1 MRFYTRLLLLFVC
14 CTLAGTALHA
24 QPGRDP
30 FGKSRIQYKDF
41 DWKLY
46 STQNFNLY
54 FYKGGEQTAKDAA
67 DYAERE
73 LKRITSLIGYYPY
86 SKITLIIYNSA
97 TDLRQSNIGLYSDQ
111 FQTGG
116 ETLFMKNKLQ
126 LAYEGTKTD
135 FKNDLSYKLTE
146 LLLND
151 MMYGGSL
158 KEALQSSYLL
168 RLPEWFVK
176 GVAGY
181 TAEGW
186 SLDMDSHVRDLLLE
200 GEKLKPDQ
208 ALMRYPEMTGQSV
221 WNYIAERYGYTSIQN
236 ILNLTRIT
244 RDVEIGITSSL
255 NIPYKRFLQDWI
267 NYYIQINS
275 RTDDPFVSLPEN
287 NKLFDKNKRNLH
299 YSEPVLNPDGTLLAY
314 VENDYG
320 SYKIIV
326 KEVKGKGSRVVW
338 QGGYKTLDQPID
350 MNLPVLAWRT
360 NTQLGFVE
368 ARRGKMLLRQ
378 VNARNKSS
386 FLPFYDDLTKPA
398 ATLSGFSQVRN
409 MSYSDDGSQLVV
421 SAVADGQTDLYLL
434 QSNGK
439 VVGQLTNDIYDDI
452 EPVFLKGS
460 KNIVFS
466 SNRWVDSA
474 GTLQAATFKDVVDNY
489 DIFLLQ
495 TGAPV
500 SITQLTTGIAS
511 ELRPRATI
519 DGNFLFL
526 SEANG
531 IRGLYSYNMA
541 TREQRPVSNFVQNI
555 NSFDYAPATNTL
567 ALSAQDLSRD
577 FIYLLPDYAVAP
589 LDTLPKTARQ
599 IILETRARA
608 PQAATTATTR
618 KLLENEKAR
627 STAERKQGEVN
638 IENYEFGEVN
648 KQQADTTTARK
659 TKADT
664 TAAQAAAPKVPEKA
678 AAPRATVA
686 PEFKLTGPADY
697 DTRFSV
703 HEIITSV
710 YADPQLGF
718 GIVAGVNMSDLF
730 ENHHIRGTAY
740 LRTDLETSRMFAEYV
755 NLKNRV
761 DLGVQY
767 RRDVLVSSVLEAPGA
782 VVRFARNEV
791 APLLVYP
798 LSYSTSLR
806 AQPRLVSTR
815 FTQVN
820 DFSTPDSVNNLYGG
834 NVELVFDNSVVTG
847 VNMMEG
853 TRMKVGLLS
862 MRDFESSRANFS
874 KFYVDLRHYQKL
886 HREIILAARLS
897 YGAFFGNSPKKYLIG
912 GMDNWLFAGEDDITD
927 RNDVNI
933 QSAPD
938 LFYLEYALP
947 LRGFN
952 YNTRTG
958 SKHLLA
964 NLEVRIPITQYLY
977 NGTISSGFFRNL
989 QLTAFADAG
998 SAYDGSNPFTGN
1010 NSINTRIVG
1019 GRTDATNVN
1028 PFEITVINYRNP
1040 FLVGYG
1046 FGARS
1051 TLFGVYGKLDVA
1063 WSEEDMGSN
1072 GPKLYITLG
1081 YDF

>member
-14 CTLAGTALHA
+14 CILSGTALQA

-30 FGKSRIQYKDF
+30 FGKSRIQYKNF

-46 STQNFNLY
+46 NTQNFNLY
-54 FYKGGEQTAKDAA
+54 FYKGGDQTAKDAA

-86 SKITLIIYNSA
+86 SKITLILYNSP

-116 ETLFMKNKLQ
+116 ETLFMKNKLE
-126 LAYEGTKTD
+126 LAYDGTKTD
-135 FKNDLSYKLTE
+135 FKTELSYKLTE

-168 RLPEWFVK
+168 RLPEWFVS
-176 GVAGY
+176 GVAAY

-186 SLDMDSHVRDLLLE
+186 SLDMDSHIRDLLLE
-200 GEKLKPDQ
+200 SNKQRPEQ
-208 ALMRYPEMTGQSV
+208 MLMRHPEKTGQSM

-255 NIPYKRFLQDWI
+255 NIPYKRFLQDWL
-267 NYYIQINS
+267 NYYQQINMRS
-275 RTDDPFVSLPEN
+275 DNPFVSMPDDK
-287 NKLFDKNKRNLH
+287 KLFDKNKRALR
-299 YSEPVLNPDGTLLAY
+299 YTEPVLSPDGNYLAY
-314 VENDYG
+314 AENDHG

-326 KEVKGKGSRVVW
+326 KEVKGKGSHVVW
-338 QGGYKTLDQPID
+338 RGGYKSLDQPTD
-350 MNLPVLAWRT
+350 YSLPVLAWRS
-360 NTQLGFVE
+360 NTQLGFIE
-368 ARRGKMLLRQ
+368 SRRGNMLLRQ
-378 VNARNKSS
+378 VNAKNKSS

-398 ATLSGFSQVRN
+398 STLERFSQVRD
-409 MSYSDDGSQLVV
+409 MSYSEDGSQLVI
-421 SAVADGQTDLYLL
+421 SAVDGGQTDLYLL

-439 VVGQLTNDIYDDI
+439 LIGQLTNDIYDDI
-452 EPVFLKGS
+452 SPAFLKGG
-460 KNIVFS
+460 KGIVFS
-466 SNRWVDSA
+466 SNRWVDSTGRMQEA
-474 GTLQAATFKDVVDNY
+474 SFRDVVENY

-495 TGAPV
+495 TTAPV
-500 SITQLTTGIAS
+500 TVTQLTSSIAS
-511 ELRPRATI
+511 ELRPRATA
-519 DGNFLFL
+519 DGNFVFL
-526 SEANG
+526 SEENG
-531 IRGLYSYNMA
+531 IRSLYAYNLA
-541 TREQRPVSNFVQNI
+541 ANSSAAVSNFVQNI
-555 NSFDYAPATNTL
+555 EAYDYSASNNTL
-567 ALSAQDLSRD
+567 AVAAKDNGRD
-577 FIYLLPDYAVAP
+577 FIYLIPDYSFTPQA
-589 LDTLPKTARQ
+589 TLPKTARQ
-599 IILETRARA
+599 IILEARARV
-608 PQAATTATTR
+608 PQTTNTAR
-618 KLLENEKAR
+618 KLIESETTKEVK
-627 STAERKQGEVN
+627 TERKEGEVN
-638 IENYEFGEVN
+638 IENYEFGAE
-648 KQQADTTTARK
+648 QAKTDTTTK
-659 TKADT
+659 TDT
-664 TAAQAAAPKVPEKA
+664 TAKVAAPVATAPKA
-678 AAPRATVA
+678 NTT
-686 PEFKLTGPADY
+686 PEFKIAGPLEY

-718 GIVAGVNMSDLF
+718 GLVAGVNMSDLF

-740 LRTDLETSRMFAEYV
+740 LRTDLETSRAFAEYV

-761 DLGVQY
+761 DLGVQF
-767 RRDVLVSSVLEAPGA
+767 RRDVLVSSVLESPGA
-782 VVRFARNEV
+782 IVRNARNEI

-815 FTQVN
+815 FTQIS
-820 DFSTPDSVNNLYGG
+820 DFSTPDSVNNMYGG
-834 NVELVFDNSVVTG
+834 NVELVYDNSVVTG

-853 TRMKVGLLS
+853 TRMKVGVLS
-862 MRDFESSRANFS
+862 LRDFENSNANFN
-874 KFYVDLRHYQKL
+874 KFYVDLRHYQKI
-886 HREIILAARLS
+886 HREIILATRLS
-897 YGAFFGNSPKKYLIG
+897 YGAFFGNSPKNYLIG
-912 GMDNWLFAGEDDITD
+912 GMDNWLFAGEDDVTE

-958 SKHLLA
+958 HKHLLA
-964 NLEVRIPITQYLY
+964 NAELRVPIIQYLY
-977 NGTISSGFFRNL
+977 NGAVGSGFFRNL

-998 SAYDGSNPFTGN
+998 SAYNGSNPFTGN

-1019 GRTDATNVN
+1019 GRTSPTQRN

-1063 WSEEDMGSN
+1063 WSEEDLGSQ
-1072 GPKLYITLG
+1072 GPKVYITLG

>member
-1 MRFYTRLLLLFVC
+1 MRFYTRLLLLLVC
-14 CTLAGTALHA
+14 CLLAGTALQA

-30 FGKSRIQYKDF
+30 FGKSRIQYKNF

-46 STQNFNLY
+46 NTQNFNLY

-86 SKITLIIYNSA
+86 SKITLILYNSP

-135 FKNDLSYKLTE
+135 FKRELSYKLTE

-168 RLPEWFVK
+168 RLPEWFVT
-176 GVAGY
+176 GVAAY

-186 SLDMDSHVRDLLLE
+186 SLNMDSHIRDLLLE
-200 GEKLKPDQ
+200 KDKLRAEQ
-208 ALMRYPEMTGQSV
+208 TLMRYPELTGQSV
-221 WNYIAERYGYTSIQN
+221 WNYVAERYGYTSIQN

-255 NIPYKRFLQDWI
+255 NVPYKRFLEDWL
-267 NYYIQINS
+267 NYYQQINA
-275 RTDDPFVSLPEN
+275 RPNDPFVTLPDDK
-287 NKLFDKNKRNLH
+287 KLFDKNKRALR
-299 YSEPVLNPDGTLLAY
+299 YTEPVISPDGNLMAY
-314 VENDYG
+314 AENDHG

-326 KEVKGKGSRVVW
+326 KDVKGRGSRIVW
-338 QGGYKTLDQPID
+338 RGGYKTLDQPTD
-350 MNLPVLAWRT
+350 FSLPVLAWRT

-378 VNARNKSS
+378 VNAKSKSS
-386 FLPFYDDLTKPA
+386 FLPFYDDLTKSSA
-398 ATLSGFSQVRN
+398 ALNQFSQVRD
-409 MSYSDDGSQLVV
+409 MSYSDDGSQLVI
-421 SAVADGQTDLYLL
+421 SAVENGQTDLYLL

-439 VVGQLTNDIYDDI
+439 MVGQLTNDIYDDI
-452 EPVFLKGS
+452 SPVFLKGT

-466 SNRWVDSA
+466 SNKWVDSTGA
-474 GTLQAATFKDVVDNY
+474 VQDATFRDVVDNY

-495 TGAPV
+495 PTSPV
-500 SITQLTTGIAS
+500 SIKQLTSGIAS
-511 ELRPRATI
+511 ELRPRATS
-519 DGNFLFL
+519 DGNFVYL
-526 SEANG
+526 SEENG
-531 IRGLYSYNMA
+531 IRSLYTYNVA
-541 TREQRPVSNFVQNI
+541 TNTRSAISSFVQNI
-555 NSFDYAPATNTL
+555 ESYDYNTTNNTL
-567 ALSAQDLSRD
+567 VLTAKDNGRD
-577 FIYLLPDYAVAP
+577 FVYLLPGYSYVAQ
-589 LDTLPKTARQ
+589 DTLLKTARQ
-599 IILETRARA
+599 IILETRARV
-608 PQAATTATTR
+608 PKSAAATR
-618 KLLENEKAR
+618 KLLENEAIV
-627 STAERKQGEVN
+627 TDTTRKEGEVN
-638 IENYEFGEVN
+638 IENYEFGTSQ
-648 KQQADTTTARK
+648 KTDTTVA
-659 TKADT
+659 KA
-664 TAAQAAAPKVPEKA
+664 AEKPAAAVKA
-678 AAPRATVA
+678 TQA
-686 PEFKLTGPADY
+686 PEFRLTGPLNY

-730 ENHHIRGTAY
+730 ENHHIRGSAY
-740 LRTDLETSRMFAEYV
+740 LRTDLETSRAFAEYV

-767 RRDVLVSSVLEAPGA
+767 RRDVLVSSVLESPGA
-782 VVRFARNEV
+782 IVRNARNEV

-815 FTQVN
+815 FTQIS

-834 NVELVFDNSVVTG
+834 NVELVYDNSVVTG

-862 MRDFESSRANFS
+862 MRDFENSRANFN
-874 KFYVDLRHYQKL
+874 KFYVDLRRYQKI

-897 YGAFFGNSPKKYLIG
+897 YGAFFGNAPKSYLIG
-912 GMDNWLFAGEDDITD
+912 GMDNWLFAGEDDVTD

-938 LFYLEYALP
+938 LFYLEYAMP

-958 SKHLLA
+958 TKHLLA
-964 NLEVRIPITQYLY
+964 NAELRVPLIQYLY
-977 NGTISSGFFRNL
+977 NGAIGSGFFRNL

-998 SAYDGSNPFTGN
+998 SAYSGTNPFTGN

-1019 GRTDATNVN
+1019 GRTSPTDNN

-1063 WSEEDMGSN
+1063 WSEEDQGSQ

>member
-1 MRFYTRLLLLFVC
+1 MRFSTRLLLLFVC
-14 CTLAGTALHA
+14 ILAGTALQA

-30 FGKSRIQYKDF
+30 FGKSRIQYKNF
-41 DWKLY
+41 DWQLY
-46 STQNFNLY
+46 NTQNFNLY
-54 FYKGGEQTAKDAA
+54 FYKGGDQTAKDAA
-67 DYAERE
+67 EYAERE

-86 SKITLIIYNSA
+86 SKITLILYNSP

-126 LAYEGTKTD
+126 LAYEGSKTE
-135 FKNDLSYKLTE
+135 FKRELSYKLTE

-168 RLPEWFVK
+168 RLPEWFVG
-176 GVAGY
+176 GVAAY

-186 SLDMDSHVRDLLLE
+186 GLEMDSHIRDMLLE
-200 GEKLKPDQ
+200 SNKLRPEQ
-208 ALMRYPEMTGQSV
+208 ILMRYPELTGQSV

-255 NIPYKRFLQDWI
+255 NVPYKRFLQDWL
-267 NYYIQINS
+267 NYYQQINA
-275 RTDDPFVSLPEN
+275 RPDNPFVSLPDDK
-287 NKLFDKNKRNLH
+287 KLFDKNKRALR
-299 YSEPVLNPDGTLLAY
+299 YTEPVISPDGNLMAY
-314 VENDYG
+314 AENDHG

-326 KEVKGKGSRVVW
+326 KDVKGKGSHVVW
-338 QGGYKTLDQPID
+338 RGGYKTLDQPTD
-350 MNLPVLAWRT
+350 YSLPVLAWRT

-386 FLPFYDDLTKPA
+386 FLPFYDDLTKSA
-398 ATLSGFSQVRN
+398 AVLERFTQVRD
-409 MSYSDDGSQLVV
+409 MSYSDDGSQLVI
-421 SAVADGQTDLYLL
+421 SAVDNGQTDLYLL

-439 VVGQLTNDIYDDI
+439 LVGQLTSDIYDDI
-452 EPVFLKGS
+452 NPVFLKGS

-466 SNRWVDSA
+466 SNRWVDST
-474 GTLQAATFKDVVDNY
+474 GRVQTATFKDVVDNY
-489 DIFLLQ
+489 DIFLLEQ
-495 TGAPV
+495 TAPV
-500 SITQLTTGIAS
+500 TVTQLTSSIAS
-511 ELRPRATI
+511 ELRPRATT
-519 DGNFLFL
+519 DGNFVYL
-526 SEANG
+526 SEENG
-531 IRGLYSYNMA
+531 IRSLYSYNLG
-541 TREQRPVSNFVQNI
+541 TRSGNAVSNFVQNI
-555 NSFDYAPATNTL
+555 QSYDFNAGNNAL
-567 ALSAQDLSRD
+567 ALTAKDYGRD
-577 FIYLLPDYAVAP
+577 FVYLIPDFTFTTQ
-589 LDTLPKTARQ
+589 DSLPKTARQ
-599 IILETRARA
+599 IILETRARV
-608 PQAATTATTR
+608 PKAASANR
-618 KLLENEKAR
+618 KLLENEAKNTGDDR
-627 STAERKQGEVN
+627 SKGEVN
-638 IENYEFGEVN
+638 IENYEFGTE
-648 KQQADTTTARK
+648 QQ
-659 TKADT
+659 KADT
-664 TAAQAAAPKVPEKA
+664 TKARTPEKPATA
-678 AAPRATVA
+678 AKSGIAPIV
-686 PEFKLTGPADY
+686 KLSGPLNY

-730 ENHHIRGTAY
+730 ENHHIRGSAY
-740 LRTDLETSRMFAEYV
+740 LRTDLETSRAFAEYV

-761 DLGVQY
+761 DIGVQF
-767 RRDVLVSSVLEAPGA
+767 RRDVLLSSIPNAPGQL
-782 VVRFARNEV
+782 VRNARNEL

-806 AQPRLVSTR
+806 AQPRLASTR
-815 FTQVN
+815 FTNITEFV
-820 DFSTPDSVNNLYGG
+820 TPDSVNNMYGG

-853 TRMKVGLLS
+853 TRMKIGFLK
-862 MRDFESSRANFS
+862 MRDFENNRADFN

-886 HREIILAARLS
+886 HREIILATRLS
-897 YGAFFGNSPKKYLIG
+897 YGSFSGNSPKNYLIG
-912 GMDNWLFAGEDDITD
+912 GMDNWLFAGEDNDIEPE
-927 RNDVNI
+927 DVNVP
-933 QSAPD
+933 SAPD
-938 LFYLEYALP
+938 LFYLEYAMP

-952 YNTRTG
+952 YNKRRG
-958 SKHLLA
+958 NKHLLA
-964 NLEVRIPITQYLY
+964 NAELRVPIIQYLY
-977 NGTISSGFFRNL
+977 NGAIGSGFFRNL

-998 SAYDGSNPFTGN
+998 SAYNGSNPFTGN

-1019 GRTDATNVN
+1019 GRTDVTSNN
-1028 PFEITVINYRNP
+1028 PFTITVINYRNP

-1063 WSEEDMGSN
+1063 WSEEDLGSK
-1072 GPKLYITLG
+1072 GPKIYVTLG

>member
-1 MRFYTRLLLLFVC
+1 MRFFTRLFLLFVC
-14 CTLAGTALHA
+14 LLAGAALQA

-30 FGKSRIQYKDF
+30 FGKSRIQYKNF

-46 STQNFNLY
+46 NTQNFNLY

-86 SKITLIIYNSA
+86 SKITLVLYNSA

-135 FKNDLSYKLTE
+135 FKRKLSYELTE

-168 RLPEWFVK
+168 RLPEWFVG
-176 GVAGY
+176 GVAAY

-186 SLDMDSHVRDLLLE
+186 SVRMDSHIRDLMLDAD
-200 GEKLKPDQ
+200 KLRAEQ
-208 ALMRYPEMTGQSV
+208 TLMRYPELTGQSV

-255 NIPYKRFLQDWI
+255 NIPYKRFLQDWL
-267 NYYIQINS
+267 NYYQQINA
-275 RTDDPFVSLPEN
+275 RPEDPFVSLPDD
-287 NKLFDKNKRNLH
+287 KKVFDKNKRALR
-299 YSEPVLNPDGTLLAY
+299 YTEPVLNSNGTLLAY
-314 VENDYG
+314 AENDNG
-320 SYKIIV
+320 NYKIIV
-326 KEVKGKGSRVVW
+326 KDVKGKSSRVVW
-338 QGGYKTLDQPID
+338 RGGYKTLDQPSD
-350 MNLPVLAWRT
+350 YSLPVLAWRT
-360 NTQLGFVE
+360 NTQLGFIE
-368 ARRGKMLLRQ
+368 PRRGKMLLRQ
-378 VNARNKSS
+378 VNAKNKSS

-398 ATLSGFSQVRN
+398 ATLGNFSQVRD
-409 MSYSDDGSQLVV
+409 MSYSEDGSQIVI
-421 SAVADGQTDLYLL
+421 SAVENGQTDLYLL
-434 QSNGK
+434 QSNGRI
-439 VVGQLTNDIYDDI
+439 VGQLTNDVYDDI
-452 EPVFLKGS
+452 QPVFLKGS

-466 SNRWVDSA
+466 SNRWVDSS
-474 GTLQAATFKDVVDNY
+474 GTVQAATFKDVVDNY
-489 DIFLLQ
+489 DVFLLQ
-495 TGAPV
+495 QTAPV
-500 SITQLTTGIAS
+500 SITQLTSGIAS
-511 ELRPRATI
+511 ELRPRATA
-519 DGNFLFL
+519 DGNFMFL
-526 SEANG
+526 SEENG
-531 IRGLYSYNMA
+531 IRSLYTYNL
-541 TREQRPVSNFVQNI
+541 TTGTKIPVSNFVQNI
-555 NSFDYAPATNTL
+555 EAYDYVGSNNTL
-567 ALSAQDLSRD
+567 ALVAKDYARD
-577 FIYLLPDYAVAP
+577 FVYLLPDYTSVAQ
-589 LDTLPKTARQ
+589 DTLPKTARQ
-599 IILETRARA
+599 IILETRARV
-608 PQAATTATTR
+608 PQAAATTR
-618 KLLENEKAR
+618 KLLEVEANKEEDTTR
-627 STAERKQGEVN
+627 TEGEVN
-638 IENYEFGEVN
+638 IENYEFGSEPEKV
-648 KQQADTTTARK
+648 KVKTDTIAVTDTTT
-659 TKADT
+659 KAVEQV
-664 TAAQAAAPKVPEKA
+664 AAKPKA
-678 AAPRATVA
+678 NTA
-686 PEFKLTGPADY
+686 PEFKLVGPLEY

-767 RRDVLVSSVLEAPGA
+767 RRDIIVSSVLEAPGA
-782 VVRFARNEV
+782 IVRFARNEV

-806 AQPRLVSTR
+806 AQPRFVTTR

-820 DFSTPDSVNNLYGG
+820 DFSSPDSVNNMYGG
-834 NVELVFDNSVVTG
+834 NVEMVFDNSVVTG

-853 TRMKVGLLS
+853 TRMKVGFLS
-862 MRDFESSRANFS
+862 LRDFESSRANFN
-874 KFYVDLRHYQKL
+874 KFYVDLRHYQKI

-897 YGAFFGNSPKKYLIG
+897 YGAFFGKSPKNYLIG
-912 GMDNWLFAGEDDITD
+912 GMDNWLFAGEDDETE

-947 LRGFN
+947 LRGYD

-964 NLEVRIPITQYLY
+964 NAELRIPIIQYLY
-977 NGTISSGFFRNL
+977 NGAIGSGFFRNL

-998 SAYDGSNPFTGN
+998 SAYNGSNPFTGN

-1019 GRTDATNVN
+1019 GRTDATNNN

-1063 WSEEDMGSN
+1063 WSEDDMGSR
-1072 GPKLYITLG
+1072 GPKLYVTLG